1 MFVLSPGD
9 LVYVPT
15 AEDLKNGSIVRPI
28 DKSRIYKMVS
38 SDGGTVNFV
47 PHTGANVIYS
57 MPKLL
62 AKEFCRTDLII
73 QNEFGEG
80 SPQSKNQKALT
91 GEMIKEICVPV
102 KVDRLGRVLK
112 IGDLCVGSDR

>member
-1 MFVLSPGD
+1 
-9 LVYVPT
+9 
-15 AEDLKNGSIVRPI
+15 
-28 DKSRIYKMVS
+28 MVS